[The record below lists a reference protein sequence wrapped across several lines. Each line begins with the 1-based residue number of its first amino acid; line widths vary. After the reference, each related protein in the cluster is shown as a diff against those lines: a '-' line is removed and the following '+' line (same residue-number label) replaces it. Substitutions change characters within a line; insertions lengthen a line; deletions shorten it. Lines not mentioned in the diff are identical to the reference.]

1 MVGTPNIVPEYLKKI
16 SFLKINKF
24 VSATEMSLLRRIENK
39 GCVLEWSPIALQPNL
54 VALGTKDSAGAG
66 FDDYG
71 GDLEIH
77 RLDFSNKNSST
88 ILGSVKTQ

>member
-1 MVGTPNIVPEYLKKI
+1 
-16 SFLKINKF
+16 
-24 VSATEMSLLRRIENK
+24 MSLLKRIDNK
-39 GCVLEWSPIALQPNL
+39 GCVLEWSPIASQPNL

-77 RLDFSNKNSST
+77 QLDFSNKNSST
-88 ILGSVKTQ
+88 ILGSVKTP